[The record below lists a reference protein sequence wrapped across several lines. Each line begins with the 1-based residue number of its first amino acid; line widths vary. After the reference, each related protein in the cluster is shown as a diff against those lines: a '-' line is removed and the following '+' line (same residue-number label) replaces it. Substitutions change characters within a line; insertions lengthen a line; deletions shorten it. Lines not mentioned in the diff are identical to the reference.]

1 MAKIHYDSYS
11 FQPIAFVRTAAR
23 YRYEEPRQS
32 VFSPTPAQLEFT
44 ADPRFRDALADL
56 DGFDRLWVVAVFH
69 LNVNPDRTAN
79 WNPKVRPPVTP
90 DDKKYG
96 VFSTRSPHRPNPIAL
111 SCVEVEKIDAAKG
124 IIHLRACDLLDGY
137 KGVYCLESFDPRCI
151 QWLYKNRPEL
161 IRGQLAENY
170 FRSTKAKLPWYLKLV
185 LANHMMNFLSKPDF
199 VAFRYSDRKELG
211 TQICRKFWGL
221 QGVTWTIKSQADYDT
236 AVKEGWIPI
245 FEGFRP

>member
-44 ADPRFRDALADL
+44 TDPRFRDALADL

-96 VFSTRSPHRPNPIAL
+96 GNGKSR
-111 SCVEVEKIDAAKG
+111 KK
-124 IIHLRACDLLDGY
+124 
-137 KGVYCLESFDPRCI
+137 VYNAVRNYSSNKK
-151 QWLYKNRPEL
+151 YKNCCM
-161 IRGQLAENY
+161 
-170 FRSTKAKLPWYLKLV
+170 LKD
-185 LANHMMNFLSKPDF
+185 NK
-199 VAFRYSDRKELG
+199 
-211 TQICRKFWGL
+211 
-221 QGVTWTIKSQADYDT
+221 
-236 AVKEGWIPI
+236 
-245 FEGFRP
+245 